1 MAYKEVSCCNTY
13 AKLKH
18 SKDSLRG
25 AVIDYIISFSHNE
38 YTVQKIIGT
47 ASVLFEE
54 LMEWFWTRG
63 KRVKV
68 ALVAQV
74 RYIRCTTEEEV
85 VYYHLSTPS
94 EEVMEAGNFFKKH
107 MERIA
112 ERIDNLNRHGSSLL
126 IKHIEAIH
134 VQVSEIAD
142 GLNRV

>member
-1 MAYKEVSCCNTY
+1 MAHKEVSCCNAN

-25 AVIDYIISFSHNE
+25 AVIDYIISFGHNGFD
-38 YTVQKIIGT
+38 VQKIIGT
-47 ASVLFEE
+47 ASDLFEE
-54 LMEWFWTRG
+54 LMEWFWAKE

-85 VYYHLSTPS
+85 VYYHMSAPS
-94 EEVMEAGNFFKKH
+94 EEVLDPIKFFEKH
-107 MERIA
+107 MLKIA

-134 VQVSEIAD
+134 VQVSEIGD
-142 GLNRV
+142 GVNKV